1 MLMVTGGAG
10 FIGTNFVHQWCKVE
24 KEPVV
29 VLDALTYA
37 GKRNS
42 LDPLVRAGAVTFIHG
57 DIRDAMLVDALFT
70 EYRPTA
76 IVHFAAES
84 HVDRSITGPQAF
96 LDTNVYGTYVL
107 LEAARKYLKEQDHKI
122 QKAFRFLHV
131 STDEVY
137 GSLDRGSPAFTEQHA
152 YAPNSPY
159 SASKASSDHLV
170 RAWAN
175 TYGVP
180 AITTHCSNNYGPFQH
195 SEKLIPHVISCALQG
210 CAVPIYGDGSNVRDW
225 IYVDDHCEAL
235 KAVLRQGS
243 IGEVYNIGGD
253 AETDNLQMATRI
265 CSILDERIPDNRGS
279 YTRLLRFVA
288 DRQGHDWRYAIN
300 SAKVQGELGWRPKET
315 LDSGLT
321 KTIDWYLNNLS
332 HLESS
337 DDTPP
342 NCSPPISPWKDASH
356 ES

>member
-24 KEPVV
+24 TEPVV

-37 GKRNS
+37 GQRDS
-42 LDPLVRAGAVTFIHG
+42 LEPLVKAGSVTFIHG
-57 DIRDAMLVDALFT
+57 DIRNPKLVATLLA
-70 EYRPTA
+70 EYRPSA
-76 IVHFAAES
+76 IIHFAAES

-96 LDTNVYGTYVL
+96 LDTNIYGTYVL
-107 LEAARKYLKEQDHKI
+107 LEAAKHYLGEQCSET

-137 GSLDRGSPAFTEQHA
+137 GSLDKWSPAFTEQHA

-195 SEKLIPHVISCALQG
+195 SEKFIPHVISCALRG
-210 CAVPIYGDGSNVRDW
+210 HDIPIYGDGTNVRDW

-235 KAVLRQGS
+235 KAALRHGR
-243 IGEVYNIGGD
+243 IGQVYNVGGD

-265 CSILDERIPDNRGS
+265 CSILDSRIPDNRGS

-300 SAKVQGELGWRPKET
+300 SAKVQGELGWSPKET
-315 LDSGLT
+315 LDSGLE
-321 KTIDWYLNNLS
+321 KTIDWYLSNPS
-332 HLESS
+332 YLELPDVLPSTRSS
-337 DDTPP
+337 LRQ
-342 NCSPPISPWKDASH
+342 NQEGCFA
-356 ES
+356 